1 MSSWPQRGLLETK
14 MTTRSLP
21 LAPSLERLDLR
32 ALMGKV
38 SGLLYSS
45 AELFYWEEEEGWE
58 KPSHRTAVV
67 SGDRDTLTV
76 SHDVCLNLGERAQC
90 F

>member
-1 MSSWPQRGLLETK
+1 MCSWPQRGLLETK

-45 AELFYWEEEEGWE
+45 AELFY
-58 KPSHRTAVV
+58 
-67 SGDRDTLTV
+67 
-76 SHDVCLNLGERAQC
+76 
-90 F
+90 